1 MQEVTNPAPPPAPT
15 PRIALRLMQFGAVAA
30 ILAVSTH
37 KAFELDRFLV
47 SKELALHATALVA
60 GLSAIGVV
68 RRLAFTRV
76 DLLLSIYL
84 LLSLVSAVFATN
96 VWLGFRAFAVSTSAV
111 AVFWI
116 ARGLRESGL
125 ARPLLA
131 GIALAV
137 LVAAVT
143 SLLQAYG
150 VRTELFSINRSP
162 GGTLGNRNSVAHV
175 AAFGL
180 PVLLLVALHA
190 RRTTSH
196 LAGAIG
202 IALVTGTLVLTRS
215 RAAWLATAVMLLVF
229 IVTISASRT
238 LRSDGRTWRRL
249 GGIGLIASAGVAA
262 ALLVPNTLRWR
273 SANPY
278 LESIQDVAAY
288 DEGSG
293 RGRLVQYERSL
304 LMAARHP
311 LFGVGPGNWPVE
323 YPNHAA
329 RNDPSID
336 GSEPGTTYNPW
347 PSSDWIAFVSER
359 GFAAA
364 IILAFIFSSM
374 TIAGFRRGLEADDP
388 EEALAA
394 AALLTTAIAAAV
406 TGLFDAVLLLG
417 APTLIVWAALGATWT
432 PPVRGER
439 RLPAIAF
446 IALLIFAGLGLF
458 RNITQ
463 LVAMELYSSGMSL
476 SQAAT
481 IDPGNYRVRLRLAQR
496 GSRAQRCKHAKAAR
510 DLFPHAQT
518 ARSLSR
524 GCD

>member
-1 MQEVTNPAPPPAPT
+1 MQ
-15 PRIALRLMQFGAVAA
+15 LGAVAA

-37 KAFELDRFLV
+37 KTFELDRFLI
-47 SKELALHATALVA
+47 SKELALHATTLVA
-60 GLSAIGVV
+60 GLFAIGAV
-68 RRLAFTRV
+68 RRLRFTRV
-76 DLLLSIYL
+76 DVLLTLYVV
-84 LLSLVSAVFATN
+84 LSLVAAVVATN

-131 GIALAV
+131 GLALAV
-137 LVAAVT
+137 VVAAVT

-180 PVLLLVALHA
+180 PVLMLVALHA
-190 RRTTSH
+190 RRTTSY
-196 LAGAIG
+196 LAAAIG

-215 RAAWLATAVMLLVF
+215 RAAWLATAVMLVVF
-229 IVTISASRT
+229 IVTIFASRT
-238 LRSDGRTWRRL
+238 LRRDGRTWRRL
-249 GGIGLIASAGVAA
+249 GGIGLLAAAGVAA

-273 SANPY
+273 SDNPY

-304 LMAARHP
+304 IMAARHP

-323 YPNHAA
+323 YPDHAA
-329 RNDPSID
+329 RNDPSLD
-336 GSEPGTTYNPW
+336 GAEPGTTYNPW

-364 IILAFIFSSM
+364 IVLALVFLLM
-374 TIAGFRRGLEADDP
+374 ATAGFRRGLEADDP

-394 AALLTTAIAAAV
+394 AALLATTIAAGV

-417 APTLIVWAALGATWT
+417 APTLIVWAVLGASWT
-432 PPVRGER
+432 PPAETAREM
-439 RLPAIAF
+439 PAVAF
-446 IALLIFAGLGLF
+446 VALLVFAGAGLF
-458 RNITQ
+458 RNVTQ
-463 LVAMELYSSGMSL
+463 LVAMEMYSSGLSL
-476 SQAAT
+476 SQAAA
-481 IDPGNYRVRLRLAQR
+481 IDPGNYRIRLRLAQR
-496 GSRAQRCKHAKAAR
+496 GGRGQRCRHAKAAHN
-510 DLFPHAQT
+510 LFPHAEA

-524 GCD
+524 GCPE